1 MTTCAICLNTVR
13 LTRNNQPIRCGHL
26 FHSYCISEWKER
38 GNSRCPMCRKL
49 FDCENFRVQ
58 ITIENNINETSNTLT
73 ANNDSIFDIF
83 DIFFDVDTTEDLDSI
98 LSDFGMTITNFDPS
112 IFDTE

>member
-26 FHSYCISEWKER
+26 FHSSCISEWKER

>member
-26 FHSYCISEWKER
+26 FHSSCISEWKER

-58 ITIENNINETSNTLT
+58 ITIENNINETSNT
-73 ANNDSIFDIF
+73 
-83 DIFFDVDTTEDLDSI
+83 TEDLDSI